1 MEINMNIK
9 FTVEDYFKELQL
21 MESQYGQ
28 EEELYP
34 WVYMLLQMIESRK
47 KEILKEDYNK
57 LSLRLVAKATKAD
70 FTPER
75 QLLGGIKQESGINLS
90 FPDIAILNQNFNS
103 KNSSLLNQLNYI
115 HGCIEC
121 KKPNDNLPV
130 LKSGEYN
137 IIRNQKEKLTVK
149 GKDNSNLSPYNNDL
163 SQLLGE
169 LVWYSQTLLTNGLI
183 WKYYKITN
191 LTYSTNNK
199 LQQLN
204 FPLLREKLLSDKNFS
219 FENLSVKI
227 ETKDIADLSSYYFNT
242 AKVHTCFTSMT
253 PFERLSTYAEWDRLI
268 ASLTSIYWQQE
279 PTIK

>member
-1 MEINMNIK
+1 MNIK

-75 QLLGGIKQESGINLS
+75 QLLGGIKKESGINLS

-191 LTYSTNNK
+191 LTYSTNVNGRIRV
-199 LQQLN
+199 
-204 FPLLREKLLSDKNFS
+204 P
-219 FENLSVKI
+219 
-227 ETKDIADLSSYYFNT
+227 
-242 AKVHTCFTSMT
+242 
-253 PFERLSTYAEWDRLI
+253 
-268 ASLTSIYWQQE
+268 
-279 PTIK
+279 